1 MTTIA
6 GGEFS
11 EKSRTKDGPALNASF
26 SNDFDLTFIPGLCAL
41 LVSDHM
47 HRLVRQINLMEE
59 DCTLGS
65 KPGEILEFGACVYL
79 LVCIFFLTFTNFR

>member
-26 SNDFDLTFIPGLCAL
+26 SNDFDLAFIPGLCAL

-47 HRLVRQINLMEE
+47 HRLVRQINLKEE
-59 DCTLGS
+59 DCTLV
-65 KPGEILEFGACVYL
+65 LN
-79 LVCIFFLTFTNFR
+79 LVRF